1 MADSSGLRGRLTTA
15 WTNVSSILKKRELYR
30 TEGREH
36 HQDIQIAVEAD
47 IPRIYEGIL
56 YTLGMALG
64 YYIMMQSAD
73 TLTVGLFMIIIFG
86 FGLGNAVQGYV
97 DSENGVTYAQH
108 SFITTIATWTKT
120 WLNAKSISTLPNLS
134 DAEKNHLGTW
144 RRESLDTLEDV
155 RDQLDAVMRSLTT
168 AKSTFELRYQS

>member
-1 MADSSGLRGRLTTA
+1 
-15 WTNVSSILKKRELYR
+15 
-30 TEGREH
+30 
-36 HQDIQIAVEAD
+36 
-47 IPRIYEGIL
+47 
-56 YTLGMALG
+56 MALG

-108 SFITTIATWTKT
+108 SFITTIANWTET
-120 WLNAKSISTLPNLS
+120 WLKAKRIGDVDGLSTGEKKNLKRWRNDS
-134 DAEKNHLGTW
+134 LNELEKVHK
-144 RRESLDTLEDV
+144 D
-155 RDQLDAVMRSLTT
+155 LDAVMRSLTA